1 MADQVDTRTP
11 HTVPLWEHE
20 NLAKNATTSDT
31 LVTPTQ
37 EPAWRRKLDGV
48 LPPRNS
54 YLGLR
59 RKWFLVALAA
69 AVAALLTL
77 IIGLSAG
84 LSQHKKSS

>member
-1 MADQVDTRTP
+1 
-11 HTVPLWEHE
+11 
-20 NLAKNATTSDT
+20 
-31 LVTPTQ
+31 
-37 EPAWRRKLDGV
+37 V
-48 LPPRNS
+48 LPPHKL

-69 AVAALLTL
+69 AVATLLAL